1 MLDDLDGVAVRVAD
15 PCDQQPAKPLVRR
28 FEPMDSIRG
37 ELRVGLFGVV
47 RPEDHR
53 RPLALGYRPE
63 AAVLASGS
71 HRRDPDL
78 VAVEDEVDVNR
89 VTSVGSRRL
98 SEKTRPE

>member
-1 MLDDLDGVAVRVAD
+1 
-15 PCDQQPAKPLVRR
+15 
-28 FEPMDSIRG
+28 MDSIRG

-89 VTSVGSRRL
+89 VTLRG
-98 SEKTRPE
+98 EPEAFGEDEAGIEHDGTG